1 MGATAGKADGVL
13 RRVAEGGIIK
23 DLGWQSQRK
32 VAVKSPAA
40 EENIRCSKVVGQS
53 SRLELPCM
61 RDSPRQSGHGR
72 TNGKRVVA
80 ETPVPSVCF
89 IALFVF
95 ALPSEIAGERRVS
108 K

>member
-1 MGATAGKADGVL
+1 
-13 RRVAEGGIIK
+13 
-23 DLGWQSQRK
+23 
-32 VAVKSPAA
+32 
-40 EENIRCSKVVGQS
+40 
-53 SRLELPCM
+53 M

-72 TNGKRVVA
+72 TNDKRVVA

>member
-40 EENIRCSKVVGQS
+40 EEIIRCSRLWG
-53 SRLELPCM
+53 SRVDSVPCM

-72 TNGKRVVA
+72 TNDKRVVA